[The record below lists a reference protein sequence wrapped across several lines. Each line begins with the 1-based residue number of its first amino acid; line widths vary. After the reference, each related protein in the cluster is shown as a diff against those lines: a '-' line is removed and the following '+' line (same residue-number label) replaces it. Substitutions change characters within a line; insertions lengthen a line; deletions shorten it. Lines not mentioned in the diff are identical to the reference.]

1 MRTIIDII
9 GSGADSAKHLNEL
22 CRLTGRNERVVRQEI
37 EMLRADGAVICS
49 DERGYFLP
57 ETVDELSTY
66 VRQERARVRSLH
78 RRNAAAYRL
87 LKEWGQSFGG

>member
-1 MRTIIDII
+1 MTAILDYLAV
-9 GSGADSAKHLNEL
+9 GSHSAKHLNEL
-22 CRLTGRNERVVRQEI
+22 CRLTGKNERVIRQEI

-57 ETVDELSTY
+57 ETVDELRTY

-78 RRNAAAYRL
+78 RRNAAAFRL
-87 LKEWGQSFGG
+87 LREWGQVNG

>member
-1 MRTIIDII
+1 MQTIIDYLAV
-9 GSGADSAKHLNEL
+9 GSHGAKHLNEL
-22 CRLTGRNERVVRQEI
+22 CRLTGKNERVIRQEI

-57 ETVDELSTY
+57 ETVEELRTY

-78 RRNAAAYRL
+78 RRNAAAFRL
-87 LKEWGQSFGG
+87 LRDWGQVNG